1 MRSEV
6 YVSRFLRAF
15 LPVMLVVLLLT
26 GAGLF
31 AQERFSTI
39 NGVVY
44 DSSKAV
50 LPGAEVTITNLES
63 KRTSTLTTGDN
74 GRYLARDLEP
84 GRYSISAQK
93 AGFSKAEYPDV
104 ILLLGK
110 TISMD
115 FTLQVGEVKETIVV
129 SGSV

>member
-50 LPGAEVTITNLES
+50 LPGAEVTITNLET
-63 KRTSTLTTGDN
+63 KRTIYFNDRRQRQVSCPGFGTWSLFDLSAKN
-74 GRYLARDLEP
+74 RIFKGR
-84 GRYSISAQK
+84 IS
-93 AGFSKAEYPDV
+93 
-104 ILLLGK
+104 
-110 TISMD
+110 
-115 FTLQVGEVKETIVV
+115 
-129 SGSV
+129 

>member
-31 AQERFSTI
+31 AQERFSGV

-50 LPGAEVTITNLES
+50 LPGAEVIITNIETQTDIYFNDRRRRQVS
-63 KRTSTLTTGDN
+63 CPGS
-74 GRYLARDLEP
+74 GRLAVIRSRRKKQDFQSPSILRSFFCWGKP
-84 GRYSISAQK
+84 SISTSRCRWAR
-93 AGFSKAEYPDV
+93 
-104 ILLLGK
+104 
-110 TISMD
+110 
-115 FTLQVGEVKETIVV
+115 
-129 SGSV
+129 

>member
-31 AQERFSTI
+31 AQERFSSI
-39 NGVVY
+39 IGVVY

-50 LPGAEVTITNLES
+50 LQGAEVTITNLET
-63 KRTSTLTTGDN
+63 KRTSTITTGDD
-74 GRYLARDLEP
+74 GRYLAEIWNLGVIRSRRKKQDFRKPNILMSFFCWGKP
-84 GRYSISAQK
+84 SIS
-93 AGFSKAEYPDV
+93 
-104 ILLLGK
+104 
-110 TISMD
+110 ISHCR
-115 FTLQVGEVKETIVV
+115 
-129 SGSV
+129 